1 MFVNGQPV
9 DVTVGE
15 NTICIRPKMDL
26 GTKNRAMDALAAI
39 GRENGETEMAV
50 HLGAYQV
57 ALMKENI
64 VSWRGPAFTGVPCN
78 AANIAKL
85 DPDEPLV
92 ELVLDEIVAR
102 NPLMKKGEQGAEK
115 KDATNAGEPPLPV
128 SG

>member
-1 MFVNGQPV
+1 MFVNGAAV
-9 DVTVGE
+9 EVTVGE
-15 NTICIRPKMDL
+15 NTICIRPKMDF
-26 GTKNRAMDALAAI
+26 GTKNCCMDALAAI

-57 ALMKENI
+57 ALMAENI
-64 VSWRGPAFTGVPCN
+64 LAWRGPAFVGVPCT

-92 ELVLDEIVAR
+92 ELVLEEIVAR
-102 NPLMKKGEQGAEK
+102 NPLNKGTPAEK
-115 KDATNAGEPPLPV
+115 KDAMSGGEPLLPV